1 MTTVRMPMRIRVELD
16 GDRLVGDQPDT
27 RQLELVREAAG
38 RAMARAVE
46 RARAE
51 AAIGGSAWS
60 GQPPEV
66 TIHFRGDPVPAWVT
80 THLEASTR
88 SVVHAAV
95 KTLQVPPSAS
105 AASSSA
111 SGANPG
117 MTVTPISMTTQLR
130 QFSTVDELGGAIFA
144 HYDGTPPARVL
155 VVARGLSGAPGSWLA
170 EQGTDGLFSNIWWN
184 GPMMEFRLPSG
195 GAPAYLVPGFGH
207 WVDELRYVQQAHSPA
222 QHELVLRDVLLEG
235 LRYSRGTTD
244 KDLQSLAARRA
255 KRFTWVGPRAFYQ
268 EFFRGSYVSW
278 YRGPIGLT
286 TTTLPVAMLTEEVPT
301 ESRKRPVYGSDCPP
315 LTLSPVDETADPD
328 KPFLHELAIED
339 WDEDDYATFT
349 ALVGEVARQLGIP
362 AGQFVGSFV
371 LAALAEI
378 GRRCETL
385 GEQYGTETRQAQLW
399 LLSTALGSLDTLRL
413 AHTRAMLARDRAKK
427 LPCPLAGNSG
437 QWATHFNRAY
447 LPLRREVV
455 GSLFVA
461 ACQDALLEVL
471 EHSGFLIRS
480 RIDGIADY
488 MAKVRVLLIVM
499 LADEVELAEL
509 KDRLVAAS
517 TLKLTTAGTWA
528 AVLGTASLG
537 NVTSAWGLAV
547 DHFSEP
553 LPQQVDT
560 LPGRAA
566 PGTVLFH
573 AGAYR
578 VRDQHGRWW
587 TRQQIDATLDG
598 LHQEVFT
605 ADPLLEKVADL
616 PDVVERLRTA
626 QRMDSDGLIG
636 SQAVYD
642 AIDHE
647 FLELLKEIELQ
658 NLYRTGEVRKDRTMA
673 FGLASFQEDASSE
686 IGAKLTRIHQLAD
699 QRLRPMFSDLNV
711 YLDGLRVLAGHEIG
725 RAKLWDF
732 LNLVGLPL
740 LALFFPEVVL
750 LVSGV
755 QAIEGLQ
762 TAYEH
767 RDLQYAMLGG
777 DDIISRADVEAELW
791 AAWIGAGLAFL
802 PELPRASR
810 AVTTEV
816 RALLGREGSEA
827 AAVALRTAMRG
838 IAARLAEATV
848 ERLATAF
855 VRDVAKGYV
864 MNLAVS
870 AAIGRITTAVAEEVR
885 RGHGDLSVLDVPRI
899 VGKEIADA
907 LTSDVPIG
915 DVATGQETQP

>member
-60 GQPPEV
+60 GQPPDV
-66 TIHFRGDPVPAWVT
+66 TIHFGGDPVPAWVT

-88 SVVHAAV
+88 SVVHATV
-95 KTLQVPPSAS
+95 TTLQVPPSAS

-111 SGANPG
+111 PGANPG

-130 QFSTVDELGGAIFA
+130 QFNTVDELGGAIFA
-144 HYDGTPPARVL
+144 SYDGTPPPRLLVL
-155 VVARGLSGAPGSWLA
+155 ARGPDGAPAQLLA
-170 EQGTDGLFSNIWWN
+170 EQGTDGLFWSIRWI
-184 GPMMEFRLPSG
+184 GSLGEFRLPSG
-195 GAPAYLVPGFGH
+195 GAPACIVPGIGAR
-207 WVDELRYVQQAHSPA
+207 VDELRYVQQAHSPA

-244 KDLQSLAARRA
+244 KELQSLAARRA

-268 EFFRGSYVSW
+268 FFFRGSYVTW

-286 TTTLPVAMLTEEVPT
+286 ATTLPVAMLTEEVPT

-328 KPFLHELAIED
+328 KPFLHEPAIED

-349 ALVGEVARQLGIP
+349 ALVGEVARQLSVP

-378 GRRCETL
+378 GRRCATL
-385 GEQYGTETRQAQLW
+385 GEAYGTEARQAQLW
-399 LLSTALGSLDTLRL
+399 LLTTALGSLDTLRI
-413 AHTRAMLARDRAKK
+413 AHSRAMVARDRAKK

-437 QWATHFNRAY
+437 QWATHLIRVY

-461 ACQDALLEVL
+461 SCQDALLEVL
-471 EHSGFLIRS
+471 EHSGFLIGR

-488 MAKVRVLLIVM
+488 MAKVRILLIVM
-499 LADEVELAEL
+499 LADETELTEL
-509 KDRLVAAS
+509 KDRLVA
-517 TLKLTTAGTWA
+517 G
-528 AVLGTASLG
+528 
-537 NVTSAWGLAV
+537 WGWEYAMDHPGEPFPEHV
-547 DHFSEP
+547 DA
-553 LPQQVDT
+553 
-560 LPGRAA
+560 LPGSAA

-587 TRQQIDATLDG
+587 TGQQIDATLDG
-598 LHQEVFT
+598 LHQAVFT

-616 PDVVERLRTA
+616 PDVVKRLRTA

-647 FLELLKEIELQ
+647 FRELLKEIELQ
-658 NLYRTGEVRKDRTMA
+658 NLYRTAEVRKDRAIA

-686 IGAKLTRIHQLAD
+686 IGAKLSRLHQLAD
-699 QRLRPMFSDLNV
+699 QRLRPMFSDLHV

-725 RAKLWDF
+725 KAKLWDVF
-732 LNLVGLPL
+732 NLVGLPL
-740 LALFFPEVVL
+740 LALFFPEVVVF
-750 LVSGV
+750 VSGV

-767 RDLQYAMLGG
+767 RNLQYAMLGG

-791 AAWIGAGLAFL
+791 AAWIGAALAFL
-802 PELPRASR
+802 PELPRATR
-810 AVTTEV
+810 AVNTGV
-816 RALLGREGSEA
+816 RALLSREGSEA

-838 IAARLAEATV
+838 ITARLAEATV
-848 ERLATAF
+848 ERLAAAF

-864 MNLAVS
+864 MNLALS

-885 RGHGDLSVLDVPRI
+885 RGHSDLSVLDVPRIVGLDVPRI

-915 DVATGQETQP
+915 DVATGQEAQP